1 MLRHVPCVA
10 ILVACLAVP
19 LAGAERATFV
29 LTDGSRQSGLIA
41 FHGTGNRNIIDN
53 YANLAEAGAPDKTIP
68 LGQIA
73 IIDFAGSD
81 PAVSEFEQLPGDDS
95 HLLVLRGGGMQRGRL
110 QNLVNG
116 DTVQWQNEAGQ
127 PQQYAIRD
135 VARIFLNS
143 EASRRLFPSQ
153 AAAASAS
160 AVSTAAAA
168 SNEGEEQA
176 VARGAVRVSANQ
188 PWVSTGLRVSKGQ
201 RVKFAS
207 NGQVHFSPD
216 GAHVSGPDGNPSVPV
231 TNLPVATMAV
241 GGLIGRVG
249 DSAPFA
255 IGSNQSA
262 IQMPASGLLML
273 GVNDTNVG
281 DNSGFFAV
289 TPSRGR

>member
-1 MLRHVPCVA
+1 
-10 ILVACLAVP
+10 LVACLAVP
-19 LAGAERATFV
+19 LAAAERATFV
-29 LTDGSRQSGLIA
+29 LTDGSRQSGLVA

-53 YANLAEAGAPDKTIP
+53 YANLAEAGAADKTIP
-68 LGQIA
+68 LDQIA
-73 IIDFAGSD
+73 VIDFAGGD
-81 PAVSEFEQLPGDDS
+81 PAVGEFQQLPGDNS
-95 HLLVLRGGGMQRGRL
+95 HLLVLRSGGMQRGRL

-153 AAAASAS
+153 ASAATAAPPVAASHAADED
-160 AVSTAAAA
+160 AVS
-168 SNEGEEQA
+168 G
-176 VARGAVRVSANQ
+176 GAVRVNANQ
-188 PWVSTGLRVSKGQ
+188 PWVSTGLRVLKGQ

-207 NGQVHFSPD
+207 SGQVHFSPD

-231 TNLPVATMAV
+231 SNLPVGEMAV

-249 DSAPFA
+249 DSAPFP
-255 IGSNQSA
+255 IGSNQLA

-273 GVNDTNVG
+273 GVNDTNVS

-289 TPSRGR
+289 TPSRSR